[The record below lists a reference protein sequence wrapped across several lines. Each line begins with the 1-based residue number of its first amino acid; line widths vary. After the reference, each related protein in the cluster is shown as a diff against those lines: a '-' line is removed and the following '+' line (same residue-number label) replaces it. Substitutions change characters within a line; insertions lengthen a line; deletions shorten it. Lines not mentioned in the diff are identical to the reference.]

1 MSRDRE
7 AAIAARLALR
17 YQPSDGWVLVRHPR
31 SALGGRAQAEGV
43 RIADVAAINTW
54 TAQVEVIEIKET
66 AEDFREELEQPEK
79 AAPFA
84 PHAWARWFAVP
95 APYTNVVPS
104 PSLVPHPW
112 GLLSVGTGAPVP
124 IVEAVQVEP
133 KERLSTFT
141 LALLRAMQVGEAKGS
156 AADAPLVDVV
166 RPFLGG
172 GHVGLACFHV
182 AMHLEKRSPLK
193 LPCTGC
199 RDGRPTDRE
208 AIEAAIRDATRD
220 DLDGYAALI
229 EAQRGRV
236 A

>member
-1 MSRDRE
+1 
-7 AAIAARLALR
+7 LALR
-17 YQPSDGWVLVRHPR
+17 YTAADGWVLVRHPR
-31 SALGGRAQAEGV
+31 SALGLRAQAEGV

-54 TAQVEVIEIKET
+54 TGQVEVVEIKGT
-66 AEDFREELEQPEK
+66 AADFRNELGRPEK

-124 IVEAVQVEP
+124 IVPAVQVEP
-133 KERLSTFT
+133 EERLSPFA
-141 LALLRAMQVGEAKGS
+141 LALLRAMQVGEAKGP
-156 AADAPLVDVV
+156 AGDAPLVDVA

-182 AMHLEKRSPLK
+182 AMHLAKRPPPR

-208 AIEAAIRDATRD
+208 AIEAAIRDATREE
-220 DLDGYAALI
+220 LECYAALV
-229 EAQRGRV
+229 EAQRGR
-236 A
+236 AA